1 MITKYFNKDFL
12 SSLASIIAED
22 KKLAMYIILL
32 ISAVY
37 FESSDSFPSE
47 FVDFNLQVYFNNKLA
62 SKFMR

>member
-1 MITKYFNKDFL
+1 MITKYFNKDFP
-12 SSLASIIAED
+12 SILASIIAED
-22 KKLAMYIILL
+22 KNLYIILL

>member
-22 KKLAMYIILL
+22 KKPVYIILL